1 MRRNEANQISD
12 RKRLANQRNAQKSTG
27 PKTPEGKARSKM
39 NAMIHGVFCQE
50 IVILKEHLPLY
61 RELRREII
69 RDLRPQNTIELAMVD
84 KIIECQWRLRRLR
97 VSESVEHDLELR
109 DYLKEKGESYDEE
122 MKTQNE
128 FDYCAPVALG
138 YMMDRESSGL
148 EQYSRYEQRMQNMV
162 HRCLR
167 ELRMLREMQKEI
179 EKLPPSPF
187 EETVDEVKYRW
198 PTGWEDEK
206 KKMVSDTISV
216 AEKKIVSDTISVAA
230 DEDKIV
236 SDTIFVAADEETT
249 ASVDGVPVLPAV
261 GSATP
266 PSQEAI
272 VRNEA
277 TEGRRYDADVTCAPD
292 HEWFYPPPA
301 PRYTAERD
309 PERT

>member
-61 RELRREII
+61 QALRREII

-84 KIIECQWRLRRLR
+84 KIIECRWKLRRLR

-109 DYLKEKGESYDEE
+109 DYLKENGGNYDEE

-128 FDYCAPVALG
+128 FDYCAPVAMGCML
-138 YMMDRESSGL
+138 DRDMSGL
-148 EQYSRYEQRMQNMV
+148 EQYSRYEQRLQNMV

-167 ELRMLREMQKEI
+167 ELRNLREMKKEI

-198 PTGWEDEK
+198 PTGWKNETE
-206 KKMVSDTISV
+206 KMVSDTISV
-216 AEKKIVSDTISVAA
+216 AERCEACKASQDNSDGH
-230 DEDKIV
+230 
-236 SDTIFVAADEETT
+236 
-249 ASVDGVPVLPAV
+249 ASPSPLPSPSEGEGIKAP
-261 GSATP
+261 GPTSTP
-266 PSQEAI
+266 NDDAKM
-272 VRNEA
+272 RNEA
-277 TEGRRYDADVTCAPD
+277 NEGRRYDADVTCAPD
-292 HEWFYPPPA
+292 HEWFYPSPA
-301 PRYTAERD
+301 PRYTAERES
-309 PERT
+309 ERT